1 MSIQALLTEYGD
13 KYLQAL
19 LTTWRLTAIS
29 FAAAFLIGVVV
40 TVLRVCPI
48 RPLRLFGDFSVQIF
62 PVQHCLY
69 CGYTRF
75 HIFRSYFRMTY
86 ASLQQQS

>member
-48 RPLRLFGDFSVQIF
+48 RPLRLFGDFYVQIF
-62 PVQHCLY
+62 RNIPGPVRRRLL
-69 CGYTRF
+69 R
-75 HIFRSYFRMTY
+75 RSR
-86 ASLQQQS
+86 AEGKKHHQGKQQRRK